1 MRQEGCP
8 TLDAEKEQREAKS
21 DTTIQ
26 SIFGASEDDVRKLA
40 EINELPGKME
50 TDSKPVQREEI
61 KLGCPF
67 FELFHKKSCQRF
79 LNSLKFKDSSK
90 KSRTID

>member
-40 EINELPGKME
+40 EINELPEKME

-61 KLGCPF
+61 KLGCP
-67 FELFHKKSCQRF
+67 LLLAISQ
-79 LNSLKFKDSSK
+79 
-90 KSRTID
+90 

>member
-21 DTTIQ
+21 ETTIQ

-40 EINELPGKME
+40 EINELPEKMK
-50 TDSKPVQREEI
+50 TNSRPVQREEI
-61 KLGCPF
+61 KLGCP
-67 FELFHKKSCQRF
+67 LFYLYFWK
-79 LNSLKFKDSSK
+79 L
-90 KSRTID
+90 